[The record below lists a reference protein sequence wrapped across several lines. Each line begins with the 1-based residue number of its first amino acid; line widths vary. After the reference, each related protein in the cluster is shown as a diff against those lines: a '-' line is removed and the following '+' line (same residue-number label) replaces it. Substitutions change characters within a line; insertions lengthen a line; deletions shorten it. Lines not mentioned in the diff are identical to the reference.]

1 MYTNLYGTGKA
12 ENDYLLLQWLA
23 HLRQGLG
30 SFEPVQSADKPSIFH
45 TLVHLRQCK
54 KIRNGLIM
62 PFAGFMYF

>member
-30 SFEPVQSADKPSIFH
+30 SFEPVQEN
-45 TLVHLRQCK
+45 K
-54 KIRNGLIM
+54 KWLNNAVCGIYVFLM
-62 PFAGFMYF
+62 HWLK